1 LVLFS
6 FLTKN
11 LCLKEYIYVAIIYLF
26 E

>member
-6 FLTKN
+6 FLAKN